1 MRFLLG
7 SLAVYATL
15 TAWIVQRAQGTA
27 EEWAYT
33 AAHLAIAAVINSHLF
48 WVARK
53 RSLSFLGSAPLAFL
67 VVLHFY
73 FTVNG
78 LKYFSP
84 ILLYPQFELTLG
96 QQFAGAAAGAA
107 VLFVCARVLL
117 AARGPTTSV
126 MQDWVRRYWSDVRR
140 LVLMT
145 GLASIVCKLLLVR
158 MGYGSA
164 YTDTA
169 YTEHAVRSYGDY
181 FVLLGNDAFGALSL
195 VFGLIYL
202 THPTIGRRRPMTAA
216 IALLA
221 VALQLGYTLLFIKQ
235 RMILLIGLITFALV
249 SELVS
254 RRRAERIL
262 KVLLVVLPVLS
273 LLGVQLTLLIG
284 RFNVPE
290 DAGIRLGI
298 GAINRRAELTDFATA
313 MLVASKG
320 NIGDPAIIGAAI
332 LTSIPKAVFPGK
344 ERLVQ
349 DVYSQILEQRLGWQA
364 GEGED
369 LQVDY
374 LDTSFSNGV
383 MSFGPIGFFLVPVV
397 IVWLYSA
404 ATRWTARSFHG
415 FAFGISLIAVSLAA
429 MHVEGEWAS
438 IPFNFRQAIFFVVL
452 ALVTAWT
459 ARSFSRFLAVAT
471 QSPAIRGVG
480 AAPAGG
486 TPGALSQ

>member
-1 MRFLLG
+1 MRFFLG
-7 SLAVYATL
+7 SLAVYAAL
-15 TAWIVQRAQGTA
+15 TAWITQRAQGTV

-33 AAHLAIAAVINSHLF
+33 AAHLALAAAINTHLL

-78 LKYFSP
+78 IKYFSP
-84 ILLYPQFELTLG
+84 ILLYPQFDLTLG
-96 QQFAGAAAGAA
+96 QQFAGAAAGAV
-107 VLFVCARVLL
+107 VLFLCARVLL
-117 AARGPTTSV
+117 AARGPTTAV
-126 MQDWVRRYWSDVRR
+126 MQDWVRQNWGDVRR

-145 GLASIVCKLLLVR
+145 GLVSILCKVMLIR

-164 YTDTA
+164 YTDTM

-181 FVLLGNDAFGALSL
+181 LVLLGNDAFGALSL
-195 VFGLIYL
+195 VFGLMYL
-202 THPTIGRRRPMTAA
+202 THPPVGRSRPMTAV
-216 IALLA
+216 IAVLA
-221 VALQLGYTLLFIKQ
+221 VALHLGYTLLFIKQ
-235 RMILLIGLITFALV
+235 RMVLLIALITFALV
-249 SELVS
+249 SELVA

-262 KVLLVVLPVLS
+262 QVLLVTLPVLS
-273 LLGVQLTLLIG
+273 LLGVQLTLFIG

-313 MLVASKG
+313 MLVASRG
-320 NIGDPAIIGAAI
+320 DIGDPTIISAAI
-332 LTSIPKAVFPGK
+332 LNTIPKAVFPGK
-344 ERLVQ
+344 ERVVH
-349 DVYSQILEQRLGWQA
+349 DVYSQILEQKLGWEA

-369 LQVDY
+369 LKVDY

-383 MSFGPIGFFLVPVV
+383 MSFGAIGFVLVPLAL
-397 IVWLYSA
+397 VWLYSA
-404 ATRWTARSFHG
+404 VTRWTARSFHG

-429 MHVEGEWAS
+429 MHVEGEWAV
-438 IPFNFRQAIFFVVL
+438 IPFNFRQALFFVVL

-459 ARSFSRFLAVAT
+459 ARRFARFLIVAT
-471 QSPAIRGVG
+471 RP
-480 AAPAGG
+480 PAGVL
-486 TPGALSQ
+486 TK